1 MRPSLLKRPP
11 VAATPMA
18 FVQAMLRAYAAQ
30 GKSPNQALEFA
41 QITPAQAKKSK
52 ARITALQME
61 RISSYA
67 MHELNDEA
75 LGCLSRQLPWGTYG
89 MLVRASLTSPTLGV
103 ALKRWCR
110 HHGLV
115 NDDIELS
122 VEEDDGK
129 AYIRLRELKE
139 LGAQREFGVLSIL
152 RNLYGVACWLIDSR
166 ITLEQVQFAFEAP
179 EHQAVYPLMFQ
190 GPVQFGQ
197 HRTQE
202 QTQEQTQPHDA
213 DHLKS
218 DDASCMSQ
226 LVMNASYL
234 NLPLRRDEAALQ
246 RMLET
251 ALTLTVLQYRKDRLL
266 LTQVKQTLAMH
277 PQETHSAE
285 ALAPLLN
292 LSPRSLHRQLKEE
305 GTSLQVL
312 KDEVRRERAIELL
325 QRTRKPIKQ
334 VAEGAGFQNEK
345 SFIRAFKQW
354 TGQTPAAFRDARQSS
369 GKAPM

>member
-1 MRPSLLKRPP
+1 
-11 VAATPMA
+11 MA
-18 FVQAMLRAYAAQ
+18 FVQAILRAYAAQ
-30 GKSPNQALEFA
+30 NKSPAKALEFA
-41 QITPAQAKKSK
+41 QITPSQAKKTS
-52 ARITALQME
+52 AHITALQME
-61 RISSYA
+61 RISSFA
-67 MHELNDEA
+67 MHELNDEV
-75 LGCLSRQLPWGTYG
+75 LGCLSRKLPWGTYG

-115 NDDIELS
+115 ADDIELS
-122 VEEDDGK
+122 VEERDGK
-129 AYIRLRELKE
+129 AHIRLRELKD
-139 LGAQREFGVLSIL
+139 LGEQREFGVLSVL

-166 ITLEQVQFAFEAP
+166 ITLEQVHFAFEAP
-179 EHQAVYPLMFQ
+179 AHQAVYPLMFQ
-190 GPVQFGQ
+190 GPVLFGSA
-197 HRTQE
+197 TPISE
-202 QTQEQTQPHDA
+202 
-213 DHLKS
+213 
-218 DDASCMSQ
+218 

-234 NLPLRRDEAALQ
+234 ALPLRRDEAALQ

-266 LTQVKQTLAMH
+266 LTQVKQALAMY
-277 PQETHSAE
+277 PQDTHSAE
-285 ALAPLLN
+285 DLAPLLN

-312 KDEVRRERAIELL
+312 KDEVRHERAIELL

-334 VAEGAGFQNEK
+334 VAESAGFQNEK

-354 TGQTPAAFRDARQSS
+354 TGQTPAVFREARQSS

>member
-1 MRPSLLKRPP
+1 MRQTPAQRPP

-18 FVQAMLRAYAAQ
+18 FVQAILRAYAAQ
-30 GKSPNQALEFA
+30 NKSPAKALEFA
-41 QITPAQAKKSK
+41 QITPSQAKK
-52 ARITALQME
+52 ANAHITALQME
-61 RISSYA
+61 RISSFA
-67 MHELNDEA
+67 MHELNDEV

-115 NDDIELS
+115 ADDIELTI
-122 VEEDDGK
+122 EERDGK
-129 AYIRLRELKE
+129 AHIGLRELKD
-139 LGAQREFGVLSIL
+139 LGEQREFGVLSVL

-166 ITLEQVQFAFEAP
+166 ITLEQVHFAFDAP
-179 EHQAVYPLMFQ
+179 AHQAVYPLMFQ
-190 GPVQFGQ
+190 GPVQFG
-197 HRTQE
+197 H
-202 QTQEQTQPHDA
+202 A
-213 DHLKS
+213 DPVS
-218 DDASCMSQ
+218 E

-234 NLPLRRDEAALQ
+234 ALPLRRDEAALQ

-266 LTQVKQTLAMH
+266 LTQVKQALAMH
-277 PQETHSAE
+277 PQDTHSADD
-285 ALAPLLN
+285 LAPMLN

-325 QRTRKPIKQ
+325 QRTRKPVKQ
-334 VAEGAGFQNEK
+334 VAESAGFQNEK

-354 TGQTPAAFRDARQSS
+354 TGQTPAAFRDARHSS

>member
-1 MRPSLLKRPP
+1 MHPTPLKSPP
-11 VAATPMA
+11 IAATPLA
-18 FVQAMLRAYAAQ
+18 FVQAILRAYAAQ
-30 GKSPNQALEFA
+30 NKSPAKALEFA
-41 QITPAQAKKSK
+41 QITPSQAKKTS
-52 ARITALQME
+52 AHITALQME
-61 RISSYA
+61 RISSFA
-67 MHELNDEA
+67 MHELNDEV

-115 NDDIELS
+115 ADDIELS
-122 VEEDDGK
+122 VEERDGK
-129 AYIRLRELKE
+129 AHIRLRELKD
-139 LGAQREFGVLSIL
+139 LGEQREFGVLSVL
-152 RNLYGVACWLIDSR
+152 RNLYGVACWLVDSR
-166 ITLEQVQFAFEAP
+166 ITLEQVHFAFEAP
-179 EHQAVYPLMFQ
+179 AHQAVYPLMFQ
-190 GPVQFGQ
+190 GPVLFGSA
-197 HRTQE
+197 TPISE
-202 QTQEQTQPHDA
+202 
-213 DHLKS
+213 
-218 DDASCMSQ
+218 

-234 NLPLRRDEAALQ
+234 ALPLRRDEAALQ

-266 LTQVKQTLAMH
+266 LTQVKQALAMY
-277 PQETHSAE
+277 PQDTHSAE
-285 ALAPLLN
+285 DLAPLLN

-312 KDEVRRERAIELL
+312 KDEVRHERAIELL

-334 VAEGAGFQNEK
+334 VAESAGFQNEK

-354 TGQTPAAFRDARQSS
+354 TGQTPAAFREARQSS

>member
-1 MRPSLLKRPP
+1 MRPSPAKRPP
-11 VAATPMA
+11 IAATPMA
-18 FVQAMLRAYAAQ
+18 FVQAILRAYAAQ
-30 GKSPNQALEFA
+30 NKSPTKALEFA
-41 QITPAQAKKSK
+41 QITPSQAKKTNGH
-52 ARITALQME
+52 ITALQME
-61 RISSYA
+61 RISSFA
-67 MHELNDEA
+67 MHELNDEV

-115 NDDIELS
+115 TDDIELS
-122 VEEDDGK
+122 VEEVDGK
-129 AYIRLRELKE
+129 AHIRLKELKD

-166 ITLEQVQFAFEAP
+166 ITLEQVHFAFEAP
-179 EHQAVYPLMFQ
+179 AHQAVYPLMFQ

-197 HRTQE
+197 AETSTVERPVSE
-202 QTQEQTQPHDA
+202 
-213 DHLKS
+213 
-218 DDASCMSQ
+218 

-234 NLPLRRDEAALQ
+234 ELPLRRDEAALQ

-277 PQETHSAE
+277 PQDTHSAE

-325 QRTRKPIKQ
+325 QRTRKPVKQ
-334 VAEGAGFQNEK
+334 VAESAGFQNEK

-354 TGQTPAAFRDARQSS
+354 TGQTPAAFRDARHRS

>member
-1 MRPSLLKRPP
+1 MRQTPAQRPP

-18 FVQAMLRAYAAQ
+18 FVKAILRAYAAQ
-30 GKSPNQALEFA
+30 NKSPAKALEFA
-41 QITPAQAKKSK
+41 QITPSQAKKAS
-52 ARITALQME
+52 AHITALQME
-61 RISSYA
+61 RISSFA
-67 MHELNDEA
+67 MHELNDEV
-75 LGCLSRQLPWGTYG
+75 LGCLSRELPWGTYG

-115 NDDIELS
+115 ADDIELS
-122 VEEDDGK
+122 VVERDGK
-129 AYIRLRELKE
+129 AHIRLRELKD
-139 LGAQREFGVLSIL
+139 LGEQREFGVLSVL
-152 RNLYGVACWLIDSR
+152 RNLYGVACWLVDSR
-166 ITLEQVQFAFEAP
+166 ITLEQVHFAFEAP
-179 EHQAVYPLMFQ
+179 AHQAVYPLMFQ
-190 GPVQFGQ
+190 GPVLFGSAIPIS
-197 HRTQE
+197 E
-202 QTQEQTQPHDA
+202 
-213 DHLKS
+213 
-218 DDASCMSQ
+218 

-234 NLPLRRDEAALQ
+234 ALPLRRDEAALQ

-266 LTQVKQTLAMH
+266 LTQVKQALAMY
-277 PQETHSAE
+277 PQDTHSAE
-285 ALAPLLN
+285 DLAPLLN

-312 KDEVRRERAIELL
+312 KDEVRHERAIELL

-334 VAEGAGFQNEK
+334 VAESAGFQNEK

-354 TGQTPAAFRDARQSS
+354 TGQTPAAFREARQSS

>member
-1 MRPSLLKRPP
+1 MRPSTAKRPP

-18 FVQAMLRAYAAQ
+18 FVQAILRAYAAQ
-30 GKSPNQALEFA
+30 NKSPLKALEFA
-41 QITPAQAKKSK
+41 QITPSQAKKSS
-52 ARITALQME
+52 AHITALQME
-61 RISSYA
+61 RISSFA
-67 MHELNDEA
+67 MHELNDEV

-115 NDDIELS
+115 TDDIELS
-122 VEEDDGK
+122 VEELDGK
-129 AYIRLRELKE
+129 AHIRLRELKD

-179 EHQAVYPLMFQ
+179 AHQAVYPLMFQ
-190 GPVQFGQ
+190 GPVEFG
-197 HRTQE
+197 H
-202 QTQEQTQPHDA
+202 A
-213 DHLKS
+213 
-218 DDASCMSQ
+218 DASASKHAVSE

-234 NLPLRRDEAALQ
+234 ELPLRRDEAALQ

-266 LTQVKQTLAMH
+266 LTQVKQALAMH
-277 PQETHSAE
+277 PQDTHSAE
-285 ALAPLLN
+285 DLAPLLN

-325 QRTRKPIKQ
+325 QRTRKPVKQ
-334 VAEGAGFQNEK
+334 VAESAGFQNEK

-354 TGQTPAAFRDARQSS
+354 TGQTPAAFRDARHRS

>member
-1 MRPSLLKRPP
+1 
-11 VAATPMA
+11 MA
-18 FVQAMLRAYAAQ
+18 FVQAMLRAYTAQ
-30 GKSPNQALEFA
+30 GKSPAKALEFA

-52 ARITALQME
+52 ARITAVQME

-122 VEEDDGK
+122 VEEHDGK
-129 AYIRLRELKE
+129 AHIRLRELKD

-197 HRTQE
+197 TLNHS
-202 QTQEQTQPHDA
+202 
-213 DHLKS
+213 K
-218 DDASCMSQ
+218 
-226 LVMNASYL
+226 LVGQDEAALPTSELIMNASYL

-266 LTQVKQTLAMH
+266 LTQVKQTLAMY
-277 PQETHSAE
+277 PQDTHSAE

-334 VAEGAGFQNEK
+334 VAESAGFQNEK

>member
-1 MRPSLLKRPP
+1 
-11 VAATPMA
+11 MA
-18 FVQAMLRAYAAQ
+18 FVQAILRAYAAQ
-30 GKSPNQALEFA
+30 NKSPVKALEFA
-41 QITPAQAKKSK
+41 QITPSQAKKTS
-52 ARITALQME
+52 AHITALQME
-61 RISSYA
+61 RISSFA
-67 MHELNDEA
+67 MHELNDEV
-75 LGCLSRQLPWGTYG
+75 LGCLSRKLPWGTYG

-115 NDDIELS
+115 ADDIELS
-122 VEEDDGK
+122 VEERDGK
-129 AYIRLRELKE
+129 AHIRLRELKD
-139 LGAQREFGVLSIL
+139 LGEQREFGVLSVL

-166 ITLEQVQFAFEAP
+166 ITLEQVHFAFEAP
-179 EHQAVYPLMFQ
+179 AHQAVYPLMFQ
-190 GPVQFGQ
+190 GPVLFGSAIPIS
-197 HRTQE
+197 E
-202 QTQEQTQPHDA
+202 
-213 DHLKS
+213 
-218 DDASCMSQ
+218 

-234 NLPLRRDEAALQ
+234 ALPLRRDEAALQ

-266 LTQVKQTLAMH
+266 LTQVKQALAMY
-277 PQETHSAE
+277 PQDTHSAE
-285 ALAPLLN
+285 DLAPLLN

-312 KDEVRRERAIELL
+312 KDEVRHERAIELL

-334 VAEGAGFQNEK
+334 VAESAGFQNEK

-354 TGQTPAAFRDARQSS
+354 TGQPPAAFREARQSS

>member
-1 MRPSLLKRPP
+1 
-11 VAATPMA
+11 MA
-18 FVQAMLRAYAAQ
+18 FVQAILRAYAAQ
-30 GKSPNQALEFA
+30 NKSPAKALEFA
-41 QITPAQAKKSK
+41 QITPSQAKKAS
-52 ARITALQME
+52 AHITALQME
-61 RISSYA
+61 RISSFA
-67 MHELNDEA
+67 MHELNDEV

-115 NDDIELS
+115 ADDIELS
-122 VEEDDGK
+122 VEERDGK
-129 AYIRLRELKE
+129 AHIRLRELKD
-139 LGAQREFGVLSIL
+139 LGEQREFGVLSVL
-152 RNLYGVACWLIDSR
+152 RNLYGVACWLVDSR
-166 ITLEQVQFAFEAP
+166 ITLEQVHFAFEAP
-179 EHQAVYPLMFQ
+179 AHQAVYPLMFQ
-190 GPVQFGQ
+190 GPVLFGSAIPIS
-197 HRTQE
+197 E
-202 QTQEQTQPHDA
+202 
-213 DHLKS
+213 
-218 DDASCMSQ
+218 

-234 NLPLRRDEAALQ
+234 ALPLRRDEAALQ

-266 LTQVKQTLAMH
+266 LTQVKQALAMY
-277 PQETHSAE
+277 PQDTHSAE
-285 ALAPLLN
+285 DLAPLLN

-312 KDEVRRERAIELL
+312 KDEVRHERAIELL

-334 VAEGAGFQNEK
+334 VAESAGFQNEK

-354 TGQTPAAFRDARQSS
+354 TGQTPAAFREARQSS

>member
-1 MRPSLLKRPP
+1 
-11 VAATPMA
+11 MA
-18 FVQAMLRAYAAQ
+18 FVQAILRAYAAQ
-30 GKSPNQALEFA
+30 NKSPAKALEFA
-41 QITPAQAKKSK
+41 QITPSQAKKTS
-52 ARITALQME
+52 AHITALQME
-61 RISSYA
+61 RISSFA
-67 MHELNDEA
+67 MHELNDEV

-115 NDDIELS
+115 ADDIELS
-122 VEEDDGK
+122 VEERDGK
-129 AYIRLRELKE
+129 AHIRLRELKD
-139 LGAQREFGVLSIL
+139 LGEQREFGLLSVL
-152 RNLYGVACWLIDSR
+152 RNLYGVACWLVDSR
-166 ITLEQVQFAFEAP
+166 ITLEQVHFAFEAP
-179 EHQAVYPLMFQ
+179 AHQAVYPLMFQ
-190 GPVQFGQ
+190 GPVLFGSA
-197 HRTQE
+197 TPISE
-202 QTQEQTQPHDA
+202 
-213 DHLKS
+213 
-218 DDASCMSQ
+218 

-234 NLPLRRDEAALQ
+234 ALPLRRDEAALQ

-266 LTQVKQTLAMH
+266 LTQVKQALAMY
-277 PQETHSAE
+277 PQDTHSAE
-285 ALAPLLN
+285 DLAPLLN

-312 KDEVRRERAIELL
+312 KDEVRHERAIELL

-334 VAEGAGFQNEK
+334 VAESAGFQNEK

-354 TGQTPAAFRDARQSS
+354 TGQTPAAFREARQSS

>member
-1 MRPSLLKRPP
+1 
-11 VAATPMA
+11 
-18 FVQAMLRAYAAQ
+18 
-30 GKSPNQALEFA
+30 
-41 QITPAQAKKSK
+41 
-52 ARITALQME
+52 
-61 RISSYA
+61 
-67 MHELNDEA
+67 
-75 LGCLSRQLPWGTYG
+75 
-89 MLVRASLTSPTLGV
+89 
-103 ALKRWCR
+103 
-110 HHGLV
+110 LV

-122 VEEDDGK
+122 VEEYDGK
-129 AYIRLRELKE
+129 AHIRLRELKD

-197 HRTQE
+197 TLNHSKLADQE
-202 QTQEQTQPHDA
+202 ESALPTSE
-213 DHLKS
+213 LIMK
-218 DDASCMSQ
+218 
-226 LVMNASYL
+226 ASYL
-234 NLPLRRDEAALQ
+234 SLPLRRDEAALQ

-266 LTQVKQTLAMH
+266 LTQVKQTLAMY
-277 PQETHSAE
+277 PQDTHSAE

-334 VAEGAGFQNEK
+334 VAESAGFQNEK

>member
-1 MRPSLLKRPP
+1 
-11 VAATPMA
+11 MA
-18 FVQAMLRAYAAQ
+18 FVQAILRAYAAQ
-30 GKSPNQALEFA
+30 NKSPAKALEFA
-41 QITPAQAKKSK
+41 QITPSQAKKTS
-52 ARITALQME
+52 AHITALQME
-61 RISSYA
+61 RISSFA
-67 MHELNDEA
+67 MHELNDEV
-75 LGCLSRQLPWGTYG
+75 LGCLSRKLPWGTYG

-115 NDDIELS
+115 ADDIELS
-122 VEEDDGK
+122 VEERDGK
-129 AYIRLRELKE
+129 AHIRLRELKD
-139 LGAQREFGVLSIL
+139 LGEQREFGVLSVL

-166 ITLEQVQFAFEAP
+166 ITLEQVHFAFEAP
-179 EHQAVYPLMFQ
+179 AHQAVYPLMFQ
-190 GPVQFGQ
+190 GPVLFGSA
-197 HRTQE
+197 TPISE
-202 QTQEQTQPHDA
+202 
-213 DHLKS
+213 
-218 DDASCMSQ
+218 

-234 NLPLRRDEAALQ
+234 ALPLRRDEAALQ

-266 LTQVKQTLAMH
+266 LTQVKQALAMY
-277 PQETHSAE
+277 PQDTHSAE
-285 ALAPLLN
+285 DLAPLLN

-312 KDEVRRERAIELL
+312 KDEVRHERAIELL

-334 VAEGAGFQNEK
+334 VAESAGFQNEK

-354 TGQTPAAFRDARQSS
+354 TGQTPAAFREARQSS

>member
-1 MRPSLLKRPP
+1 
-11 VAATPMA
+11 MA
-18 FVQAMLRAYAAQ
+18 FVQAMLRAYEAQ
-30 GKSPNQALEFA
+30 GKSPTKALEFA

-89 MLVRASLTSPTLGV
+89 MLVRASLTAPTLGV

-122 VEEDDGK
+122 VEEHDGK
-129 AYIRLRELKE
+129 AHIRLRELKD

-152 RNLYGVACWLIDSR
+152 RNLYGVACWFIDSR

-197 HRTQE
+197 TLNHS
-202 QTQEQTQPHDA
+202 
-213 DHLKS
+213 K
-218 DDASCMSQ
+218 
-226 LVMNASYL
+226 LVDQDEAALPTSELIMNASYL
-234 NLPLRRDEAALQ
+234 SLPLRRDEAALQ

-266 LTQVKQTLAMH
+266 LTQVKQTLAMY
-277 PQETHSAE
+277 PQDTHSAE
-285 ALAPLLN
+285 ALATLLN

-334 VAEGAGFQNEK
+334 VAESAGFQNEK

-369 GKAPM
+369 GKALM

>member
-1 MRPSLLKRPP
+1 MRQTPAQRPP

-18 FVQAMLRAYAAQ
+18 FVKAILRAYAVQ
-30 GKSPNQALEFA
+30 NKSPAKALEFA
-41 QITPAQAKKSK
+41 QITPSQAKK
-52 ARITALQME
+52 ANAHITALQME
-61 RISSYA
+61 RISSFA
-67 MHELNDEA
+67 MHELNDEV

-115 NDDIELS
+115 ADDIELS
-122 VEEDDGK
+122 IEERDGK
-129 AYIRLRELKE
+129 AHICLRELKN
-139 LGAQREFGVLSIL
+139 LGEQREFGVLSVL

-166 ITLEQVQFAFEAP
+166 ITLEQVHFAFDAP
-179 EHQAVYPLMFQ
+179 AHQAVYPLMFQ
-190 GPVQFGQ
+190 GPVQFG
-197 HRTQE
+197 HIDPVSE
-202 QTQEQTQPHDA
+202 
-213 DHLKS
+213 
-218 DDASCMSQ
+218 

-234 NLPLRRDEAALQ
+234 ALPLRRDEAALQ

-266 LTQVKQTLAMH
+266 LTQVKQALAMH
-277 PQETHSAE
+277 PQDTHSADD
-285 ALAPLLN
+285 LAPMLN

-325 QRTRKPIKQ
+325 QRTRKPVKQ
-334 VAEGAGFQNEK
+334 VAESAGFQNEK

-354 TGQTPAAFRDARQSS
+354 TGQTPAAFRDARHSS

>member
-1 MRPSLLKRPP
+1 MLSKPFKSAP

-30 GKSPNQALEFA
+30 NKSPAKALAFA
-41 QITPAQAKKSK
+41 QITPAQAKKLE
-52 ARITALQME
+52 ARITSLQME
-61 RISSYA
+61 RMSSYA
-67 MHELNDEA
+67 MQELNDEA
-75 LGCLSRQLPWGTYG
+75 LGCLGRQLPWGTYG

-110 HHGLV
+110 HHALV
-115 NDDIELS
+115 ANDIELS
-122 VEEDDGK
+122 V
-129 AYIRLRELKE
+129 REHEGLATIGLVE
-139 LGAQREFGVLSIL
+139 HTDLGAQREFGVLSIL

-166 ITLEQVQFAFEAP
+166 ITLDKVEFAFEAP
-179 EHQAVYPLMFQ
+179 KHRAVYPLMFQ
-190 GPVQFGQ
+190 GPVAFDTRLQS
-197 HRTQE
+197 
-202 QTQEQTQPHDA
+202 DA
-213 DHLKS
+213 GLP
-218 DDASCMSQ
+218 MST
-226 LVMNASYL
+226 LTLNASYL

-246 RMLET
+246 HMLKT

-266 LTQVKQTLAMH
+266 LTQVKQALATH
-277 PQETHSAE
+277 PQKTHSA
-285 ALAPLLN
+285 ADLAPLLN

-305 GTSLQVL
+305 GISLQTV

-334 VAEGAGFQNEK
+334 VAESAGFQNEK

-354 TGQTPAAFRDARQSS
+354 TNQTPAAFREARQSS

>member
-1 MRPSLLKRPP
+1 MRPTPVKRPP

-18 FVQAMLRAYAAQ
+18 FVQAILRAYAAQ
-30 GKSPNQALEFA
+30 NKSPEQALEIA
-41 QITPAQAKKSK
+41 QITPTQAQKRNAH
-52 ARITALQME
+52 ITALQME
-61 RISSYA
+61 RISSFA

-110 HHGLV
+110 HHGLIT
-115 NDDIELS
+115 DDIELS
-122 VEEDDGK
+122 VEEREGK
-129 AYIRLRELKE
+129 AHIRLRELKD
-139 LGAQREFGVLSIL
+139 LGAQREFGVLSVL

-166 ITLEQVQFAFEAP
+166 ITLTHVHFAFEAP
-179 EHQAVYPLMFQ
+179 AHQAVYPLMFQ
-190 GPVQFGQ
+190 GPVQFG
-197 HRTQE
+197 HVSPISE
-202 QTQEQTQPHDA
+202 
-213 DHLKS
+213 
-218 DDASCMSQ
+218 

-234 NLPLRRDEAALQ
+234 ELPLRRDEAALQ

-266 LTQVKQTLAMH
+266 LTQVKQALAMH
-277 PQETHSAE
+277 PQDTHSAE
-285 ALAPLLN
+285 DLAPLLN

-325 QRTRKPIKQ
+325 QRTRKPVKQ
-334 VAEGAGFQNEK
+334 VAESAGFQNEK

>member
-1 MRPSLLKRPP
+1 
-11 VAATPMA
+11 MA
-18 FVQAMLRAYAAQ
+18 FVQAILRAYAAQ
-30 GKSPNQALEFA
+30 NKSPAKALEFA
-41 QITPAQAKKSK
+41 QITPSQAKKAS
-52 ARITALQME
+52 AHITALQME
-61 RISSYA
+61 RISSFA
-67 MHELNDEA
+67 MHELNDEV
-75 LGCLSRQLPWGTYG
+75 LGCLSRKLPWGTYG

-115 NDDIELS
+115 ADDIELS
-122 VEEDDGK
+122 VEERDGK
-129 AYIRLRELKE
+129 AHIRLLELKD
-139 LGAQREFGVLSIL
+139 LGEQREFGVLSVL

-166 ITLEQVQFAFEAP
+166 ITLEQVHFAFEAP
-179 EHQAVYPLMFQ
+179 AHQAVYPLMFQ
-190 GPVQFGQ
+190 GPVLFGSAIPIS
-197 HRTQE
+197 E
-202 QTQEQTQPHDA
+202 
-213 DHLKS
+213 
-218 DDASCMSQ
+218 

-234 NLPLRRDEAALQ
+234 ALPLRRDEAALQ

-266 LTQVKQTLAMH
+266 LTQVKQALAMY
-277 PQETHSAE
+277 PQDTHSAE
-285 ALAPLLN
+285 DLAPLLN

-312 KDEVRRERAIELL
+312 KDEVRHERAIELL

-334 VAEGAGFQNEK
+334 VAESAGFQNEK

-354 TGQTPAAFRDARQSS
+354 TGQTPAVFREARQSS

>member
-1 MRPSLLKRPP
+1 
-11 VAATPMA
+11 MA
-18 FVQAMLRAYAAQ
+18 FVQAMLRAYEAQ
-30 GKSPNQALEFA
+30 GKSPGKALEFA

-52 ARITALQME
+52 ARITAVQME

-122 VEEDDGK
+122 VEEHDGK
-129 AYIRLRELKE
+129 AHIRLRELKD

-179 EHQAVYPLMFQ
+179 PHQAVYPLMFQ

-197 HRTQE
+197 ALNHSKLVDQE
-202 QTQEQTQPHDA
+202 ESALP
-213 DHLKS
+213 
-218 DDASCMSQ
+218 MSE
-226 LVMNASYL
+226 LIMNASYL
-234 NLPLRRDEAALQ
+234 SLPLRRDEAALQ

-277 PQETHSAE
+277 PQDTHSAE

-305 GTSLQVL
+305 GTSLQDL

-334 VAEGAGFQNEK
+334 VAESAGFQNEK

>member
-1 MRPSLLKRPP
+1 
-11 VAATPMA
+11 MA
-18 FVQAMLRAYAAQ
+18 FVQAILRAYAAQ
-30 GKSPNQALEFA
+30 NKSPSKALEFA
-41 QITPAQAKKSK
+41 QITPSQAKKFN
-52 ARITALQME
+52 AHITALQME
-61 RISSYA
+61 RISSFA
-67 MHELNDEA
+67 MHELNDEV

-115 NDDIELS
+115 TDDIELS
-122 VEEDDGK
+122 VEEMDGK
-129 AYIRLRELKE
+129 AHIRLRELKD

-179 EHQAVYPLMFQ
+179 AHQAVYPLMFQ
-190 GPVQFGQ
+190 GPVLFGNA
-197 HRTQE
+197 E
-202 QTQEQTQPHDA
+202 A
-213 DHLKS
+213 SASDHAVS
-218 DDASCMSQ
+218 E

-234 NLPLRRDEAALQ
+234 ELPLRRDEAALQ

-266 LTQVKQTLAMH
+266 LTQVKQALTMH
-277 PQETHSAE
+277 PQDTHSAE
-285 ALAPLLN
+285 DLAPLLN

-325 QRTRKPIKQ
+325 LRTRKPVKQ
-334 VAEGAGFQNEK
+334 VAESAGFQNEK

-354 TGQTPAAFRDARQSS
+354 TGQTPAAFRDARHRS

>member
-1 MRPSLLKRPP
+1 MRQTPAQRPP

-18 FVQAMLRAYAAQ
+18 FVQAILRAYAAQ
-30 GKSPNQALEFA
+30 NKSPAKALEFA
-41 QITPAQAKKSK
+41 QITPSQAKK
-52 ARITALQME
+52 ANAHITALQME
-61 RISSYA
+61 RISSFA
-67 MHELNDEA
+67 MHELNDEV

-110 HHGLV
+110 HHELV
-115 NDDIELS
+115 ADDIELS
-122 VEEDDGK
+122 IEERDGK
-129 AYIRLRELKE
+129 AHICLRELKD
-139 LGAQREFGVLSIL
+139 LGEQREFGVLSVL
-152 RNLYGVACWLIDSR
+152 RNLYGVASWLIDSR
-166 ITLEQVQFAFEAP
+166 ITLEQVHFAFDAP
-179 EHQAVYPLMFQ
+179 AHQAVYPLMFQ
-190 GPVQFGQ
+190 GPVQFG
-197 HRTQE
+197 H
-202 QTQEQTQPHDA
+202 A
-213 DHLKS
+213 DPVS
-218 DDASCMSQ
+218 E

-234 NLPLRRDEAALQ
+234 ALPLRRDEAALQ

-266 LTQVKQTLAMH
+266 LTQVKQALAMH
-277 PQETHSAE
+277 PQDTHSADD
-285 ALAPLLN
+285 LAQMLN

-325 QRTRKPIKQ
+325 QRTRKPVKQ
-334 VAEGAGFQNEK
+334 VAESAGFQNEK

-354 TGQTPAAFRDARQSS
+354 TGQTPAAFRDARHSS

>member
-1 MRPSLLKRPP
+1 
-11 VAATPMA
+11 MA
-18 FVQAMLRAYAAQ
+18 FVQAILRAYAAQ
-30 GKSPNQALEFA
+30 NKSPAKALEFA
-41 QITPAQAKKSK
+41 QITPSQAKKTS
-52 ARITALQME
+52 AHITALQME
-61 RISSYA
+61 RISSFA
-67 MHELNDEA
+67 MHELNDEV
-75 LGCLSRQLPWGTYG
+75 LGCLSRKLPWGTYG

-115 NDDIELS
+115 ADDIELS
-122 VEEDDGK
+122 VEERDGK
-129 AYIRLRELKE
+129 AHIRLRELKDLDE
-139 LGAQREFGVLSIL
+139 QREFGVLSVL

-166 ITLEQVQFAFEAP
+166 ITLEQVHFAFEAP
-179 EHQAVYPLMFQ
+179 AHQAVYPLMFQ
-190 GPVQFGQ
+190 GPVLFGSAIPIS
-197 HRTQE
+197 E
-202 QTQEQTQPHDA
+202 
-213 DHLKS
+213 
-218 DDASCMSQ
+218 

-234 NLPLRRDEAALQ
+234 ALPLRRDEAALQ

-266 LTQVKQTLAMH
+266 LTQVKQALAMY
-277 PQETHSAE
+277 PQDTHSAE
-285 ALAPLLN
+285 DLAPLLN

-312 KDEVRRERAIELL
+312 KDEVRHERAIELL

-334 VAEGAGFQNEK
+334 VAESAGFQNEK

-354 TGQTPAAFRDARQSS
+354 TGQTPAAFREARQSS

>member
-1 MRPSLLKRPP
+1 
-11 VAATPMA
+11 MA
-18 FVQAMLRAYAAQ
+18 FVQAMLRAYEAQ
-30 GKSPNQALEFA
+30 GKSPAKALEFA

-122 VEEDDGK
+122 VEEHDGK
-129 AYIRLRELKE
+129 AHIRLRELKD

-166 ITLEQVQFAFEAP
+166 ITLAQVQFAFEAP

-197 HRTQE
+197 TLNHSKLVDQE
-202 QTQEQTQPHDA
+202 ESALP
-213 DHLKS
+213 
-218 DDASCMSQ
+218 MSE
-226 LVMNASYL
+226 LIMNASYL
-234 NLPLRRDEAALQ
+234 SLPLRRDEAALQ

-251 ALTLTVLQYRKDRLL
+251 ALTLTVMQYRKDRLL
-266 LTQVKQTLAMH
+266 LTQVKQTLTMY
-277 PQETHSAE
+277 PQDTHSAE

-334 VAEGAGFQNEK
+334 VAESAGFQNEK

>member
-1 MRPSLLKRPP
+1 
-11 VAATPMA
+11 MA
-18 FVQAMLRAYAAQ
+18 FVKAILRAYAAQ
-30 GKSPNQALEFA
+30 NKSPTKALEFA
-41 QITPAQAKKSK
+41 QITPSQAKK
-52 ARITALQME
+52 ANAHITALQME
-61 RISSYA
+61 RISSFA
-67 MHELNDEA
+67 MHELNDEV

-115 NDDIELS
+115 ADDIELS
-122 VEEDDGK
+122 IEERDGK
-129 AYIRLRELKE
+129 AHICLRELKD
-139 LGAQREFGVLSIL
+139 LGEQREFGVLSVL

-166 ITLEQVQFAFEAP
+166 ITLEQVHFAFDAP
-179 EHQAVYPLMFQ
+179 AHQAVYPLMFQ
-190 GPVQFGQ
+190 GPVQFG
-197 HRTQE
+197 H
-202 QTQEQTQPHDA
+202 A
-213 DHLKS
+213 DPVS
-218 DDASCMSQ
+218 E

-234 NLPLRRDEAALQ
+234 ALPLRRDEAALQ

-266 LTQVKQTLAMH
+266 LTQVKQALAMH
-277 PQETHSAE
+277 PQDTHSADD
-285 ALAPLLN
+285 LAPMLN

-325 QRTRKPIKQ
+325 QRTRKPVKQ
-334 VAEGAGFQNEK
+334 VAESAGFQNEK

-354 TGQTPAAFRDARQSS
+354 TGQTPAAFRDARHSS

>member
-1 MRPSLLKRPP
+1 
-11 VAATPMA
+11 V
-18 FVQAMLRAYAAQ
+18 
-30 GKSPNQALEFA
+30 
-41 QITPAQAKKSK
+41 
-52 ARITALQME
+52 
-61 RISSYA
+61 
-67 MHELNDEA
+67 DE
-75 LGCLSRQLPWGTYG
+75 
-89 MLVRASLTSPTLGV
+89 
-103 ALKRWCR
+103 
-110 HHGLV
+110 H
-115 NDDIELS
+115 
-122 VEEDDGK
+122 DGK
-129 AYIRLRELKE
+129 AHIRLRELKE

-197 HRTQE
+197 TLSHSKL
-202 QTQEQTQPHDA
+202 A
-213 DHLKS
+213 DQDESALPTS
-218 DDASCMSQ
+218 E
-226 LVMNASYL
+226 LIMNASYL
-234 NLPLRRDEAALQ
+234 SLPLRRDEAALQ

-266 LTQVKQTLAMH
+266 LTQVKQTLAMY
-277 PQETHSAE
+277 PQDTHSAE

-334 VAEGAGFQNEK
+334 VAESAGFQNEK